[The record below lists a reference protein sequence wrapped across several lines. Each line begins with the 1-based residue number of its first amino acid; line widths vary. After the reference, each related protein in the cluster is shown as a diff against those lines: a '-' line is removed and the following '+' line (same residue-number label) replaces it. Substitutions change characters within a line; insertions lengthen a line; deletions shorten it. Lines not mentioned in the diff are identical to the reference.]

1 MISFRQ
7 KGDFSKLTSFLEKAK
22 ESVKIGDLDKYGRE
36 GVAALSSAT
45 PIDSG
50 KTANSW
56 SYEITNK
63 NGSVT
68 ISFNNSN
75 IQNGV
80 PIAIILQYGHGTKNG
95 GWVQGRDYINPAI
108 QPVFDEIVDKARLV
122 PLTSFQD
129 FKNLFARFVVKGIK
143 LSGKRNCK
151 GSVAGC
157 CILQIK
163 LHRIIG
169 INNCSLQFF
178 YLFCCER
185 IDGLEFFDPA
195 LRHFLLA
202 VFNCG

>member
-63 NGSVT
+63 NGSVM

-108 QPVFDEIVDKARLV
+108 QPVFDEIVDKAWREV
-122 PLTSFQD
+122 T
-129 FKNLFARFVVKGIK
+129 
-143 LSGKRNCK
+143 KR
-151 GSVAGC
+151 
-157 CILQIK
+157 
-163 LHRIIG
+163 
-169 INNCSLQFF
+169 
-178 YLFCCER
+178 
-185 IDGLEFFDPA
+185 
-195 LRHFLLA
+195 
-202 VFNCG
+202 